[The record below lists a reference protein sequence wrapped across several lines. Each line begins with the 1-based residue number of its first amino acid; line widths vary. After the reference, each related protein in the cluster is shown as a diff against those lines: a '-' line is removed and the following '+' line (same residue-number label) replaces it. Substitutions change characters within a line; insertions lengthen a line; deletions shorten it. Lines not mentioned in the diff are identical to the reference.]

1 MTLTVLVNASS
12 GVREKTLP
20 QSGAFPPGKIPHLAT
35 WSVIYGVQETVMG
48 PTIPRPAG
56 NILLLMLQLCPLPL
70 GRLHSGERRV
80 KLRTHISL
88 ESVPQDPE
96 TLALV
101 ADQLGPDVIAH
112 PGSLDTKKPARYRV
126 KR

>member
-1 MTLTVLVNASS
+1 MILGLAWTLI
-12 GVREKTLP
+12 G
-20 QSGAFPPGKIPHLAT
+20 
-35 WSVIYGVQETVMG
+35 
-48 PTIPRPAG
+48 
-56 NILLLMLQLCPLPL
+56 
-70 GRLHSGERRV
+70 GRLQSGERRV
-80 KLRTHISL
+80 KLQTHGSL

-112 PGSLDTKKPARYRV
+112 SGSMDTKKPARYHV